1 MMKPRWMRLLAL
13 LLGLSMFAAA
23 CGDDDDTAADD
34 TDQTEDTGDTG
45 DEGEDSGDSA
55 GGGEFIDYGTFVGDP
70 PEHIDPALNSTL
82 DAYQVINAM
91 YDGLTEVDFTDPAN
105 PDVVPLLAESYEPN
119 EDATVWTFTIKDGQK
134 FSNGEE
140 ILPSTFKRSWER
152 AAAMGGDYSYLMT
165 FIEGGAEALET
176 PGTELSGV
184 VADDEAMTLTVTLA
198 DPYSNF
204 DAVAGFQ
211 LFFPMPEEAGDA
223 ASPVADYENGVM
235 IGNGPYMLETA
246 RTDEEI
252 VLVKNDEWTGDFDGE
267 TWENRLERI
276 IFRVQADP
284 DTAYNAFEAGEA
296 DNANIPPAR
305 VSEAEE
311 NYGNTLDVDILG
323 SYHFVINDRNPII
336 GGEENLKLRQAI
348 SAAIDREEINTAVYN
363 GSRNTSTG
371 IVPPGIPGF
380 EEGICEYCAYDAEQ
394 AQSLFDEWTAA
405 GGTLDGP
412 IPIQFNA
419 DAGHEP
425 VVQIIIDNLAAIGI
439 QAEAQ
444 PFPSET
450 YFSQLAEGACVIC
463 RAGWFADYPTYDN
476 FMFDLFHSSAL
487 DGNNYGFVNEEFD
500 ALVDEAKRTV
510 DAEAQAKLFQDAERI
525 LLNEATMAIPLNWYK
540 GDYVYNADKWENFEQ
555 TNAGLIFWE
564 RITPVS

>member
-1 MMKPRWMRLLAL
+1 
-13 LLGLSMFAAA
+13 
-23 CGDDDDTAADD
+23 
-34 TDQTEDTGDTG
+34 
-45 DEGEDSGDSA
+45 
-55 GGGEFIDYGTFVGDP
+55 
-70 PEHIDPALNSTL
+70 
-82 DAYQVINAM
+82 
-91 YDGLTEVDFTDPAN
+91 
-105 PDVVPLLAESYEPN
+105 
-119 EDATVWTFTIKDGQK
+119 
-134 FSNGEE
+134 
-140 ILPSTFKRSWER
+140 
-152 AAAMGGDYSYLMT
+152 
-165 FIEGGAEALET
+165 
-176 PGTELSGV
+176 
-184 VADDEAMTLTVTLA
+184 
-198 DPYSNF
+198 
-204 DAVAGFQ
+204 
-211 LFFPMPEEAGDA
+211 MPEEAGDA

-235 IGNGPYMLETA
+235 VGNGPYMLESA
-246 RTDEEI
+246 RSDEEI
-252 VLVKNDEWTGDFDGE
+252 VLVKNDEWMGDFNGE
-267 TWENRLERI
+267 TWDNRLDRI

-336 GGEENLKLRQAI
+336 GGEGNLKLRQAI

-363 GSRNTSTG
+363 GSRQTSTG

-380 EEGICEYCAYDAEQ
+380 EEGICEYCAYDVEQ
-394 AQSLFDEWTAA
+394 AQTLVDEWKAA
-405 GGTLDGP
+405 GGTQDGP

-425 VVQIIIDNLAAIGI
+425 VVQIMIDNLAAIGI
-439 QAEAQ
+439 EAEAQ

-500 ALVDEAKRTV
+500 ALVDEAKQTT
-510 DAEAQAKLFQDAERI
+510 DLEKQGELFRDAERI
-525 LLNEATMAIPLNWYK
+525 LLNEATMAIPINWYR
-540 GDYVYNADKWENFEQ
+540 GDYVYNQDEWENFEQ
-555 TNAGLIFWE
+555 TNGGLIFWE
-564 RITPVS
+564 RISPVS

>member
-1 MMKPRWMRLLAL
+1 MTKSRWLRVLAL
-13 LLGLSMFAAA
+13 LLGLSMIAGA
-23 CGDDDDTAADD
+23 CGNDDDTAADD
-34 TDQTEDTGDTG
+34 PDQTDDTTDSG
-45 DEGEDSGDSA
+45 DEGDPGDSA
-55 GGGEFIDYGTFVGDP
+55 GSGEFIDYGTFVGDP

-91 YDGLTEVDFTDPAN
+91 YDGLTEVDFTDPEN
-105 PDVVPLLAESYEPN
+105 PEVVPLLAESYEPN
-119 EDATVWTFTIKDGQK
+119 EDATVWTFTIKEGQT

-152 AAAMGGDYSYLMT
+152 AAAMAGDYSYLMT

-184 VADDEAMTLTVTLA
+184 VADDEAMTLEVTLA

-223 ASPVADYENGVM
+223 ESPVADYENDVM
-235 IGNGPYMLETA
+235 IGNGPYMIESA

-252 VLVKNDEWTGDFDGE
+252 VLVKNDEWQGDFDGE
-267 TWENRLERI
+267 TWDDRLERI

-323 SYHFVINDRNPII
+323 SYHFVINDRQPII

-348 SAAIDREEINTAVYN
+348 SMAIDREEINTAVYN
-363 GSRNTSTG
+363 DSRNTSTG

-380 EEGICEYCAYDAEQ
+380 EEGICEFCAYDQEGAQ
-394 AQSLFDEWTAA
+394 ALFDEWTAE
-405 GGTLDGP
+405 GGSLEGP

-425 VVQIIIDNLAAIGI
+425 VVQIMIDNLNAIGI

-500 ALVDEAKRTV
+500 ALVDEAKQTT
-510 DAEAQAKLFQDAERI
+510 DTEAQGELFRQAESI
-525 LLNEATMAIPLNWYK
+525 LLNDATMAIPINWYK
-540 GDYVYNADKWENFEQ
+540 GDYVYDADKWENFEQ